1 LPHYDWV
8 FWNDAVCACVFL
20 WLLLLH
26 GMSWRRDVI
35 KEGAEHCLEC
45 LSWALCLLCLSH
57 RCFSCQSI
65 SSLEVFLSTRRGNA
79 VCRQF
84 LLFLL

>member
-1 LPHYDWV
+1 
-8 FWNDAVCACVFL
+8 VFL

-26 GMSWRRDVI
+26 GMSWRDVI

-45 LSWALCLLCLSH
+45 LSWALCLSH
-57 RCFSCQSI
+57 RCFSCRSI
-65 SSLEVFLSTRRGNA
+65 SSLEVLSSTRRGNA

-84 LLFLL
+84 LLSLL